1 MQDTSRQIKQNLPRQ
16 NLPFCTLESS
26 AFETKIHFRN
36 AIKSHIKSTPKISTK
51 SNAKSSPKPYID
63 STPKSSQNDCHQKS
77 KDFNKDFDKKFIND
91 STPKSTPT
99 PRTKSYKISYA
110 NRHLNAL
117 LEKIL
122 SQKRF
127 RNILLYY
134 PLPFEANILPLLK
147 KLKKN
152 KNKRI
157 FLPTI
162 KGLNFKMLLYR
173 LPLVKNTLGIFE
185 PHISSYMPRNIDFA
199 LIPALGIDR
208 DFARIGMGKGMYDR
222 AFANHPHNRY
232 KTQKICKIFVSQ
244 NLYISKRVLGEAF
257 DIRANMYLSYK
268 FGKSQKKGFNN
279 VVDTFI
285 KFFRFR
291 GVGRSGGIFCLPKNR

>member
-1 MQDTSRQIKQNLPRQ
+1 MQNQAIQVVQKSQKAQESKNLYAKNLPTQ

-26 AFETKIHFRN
+26 SFHTKSSFRE
-36 AIKSHIKSTPKISTK
+36 AIKSRLKSRIKSSTK
-51 SNAKSSPKPYID
+51 STKKSSPKSNEHFCKD
-63 STPKSSQNDCHQKS
+63 SSTDSSYSSFCA
-77 KDFNKDFDKKFIND
+77 D
-91 STPKSTPT
+91 SRP
-99 PRTKSYKISYA
+99 ISYSH
-110 NRHLNAL
+110 RHLNSL
-117 LEKIL
+117 LEKTL

-127 RNILLYY
+127 KNILLFY

-185 PHISSYMPRNIDFA
+185 PHLSSYVPNRIDFA
-199 LIPALGIDR
+199 LIPALGIDK
-208 DFARIGMGKGMYDR
+208 FYARIGMGKGMYDR
-222 AFANHPHNRY
+222 VFASLPKQQPKHKMC
-232 KTQKICKIFVSQ
+232 KTQKICKVFVSQ
-244 NLYISKRVLGEAF
+244 NLYISKLPLCEDF
-257 DIRANMYLSYK
+257 DIRADMYLSYK
-268 FGKSQKKGFNN
+268 FAKSQKKGFYN
-279 VVDTFI
+279 VLDNSY

-291 GVGRSGGIFCLPKNR
+291 GASRGGGIFYLPKNR

>member
-1 MQDTSRQIKQNLPRQ
+1 MQSQAMQVAQKSKKAQESKNFCAKNLPAQ
-16 NLPFCTLESS
+16 NLPFCTLESHS
-26 AFETKIHFRN
+26 FSTKSSFRE
-36 AIKSHIKSTPKISTK
+36 AIKSHLKSSIKSSAKSTK
-51 SNAKSSPKPYID
+51 KSSPKSHAHFCKD
-63 STPKSSQNDCHQKS
+63 SSADSSYS
-77 KDFNKDFDKKFIND
+77 RFYAD
-91 STPKSTPT
+91 SRP
-99 PRTKSYKISYA
+99 ISYSH
-110 NRHLNAL
+110 RHLNSL

-127 RNILLYY
+127 KNILLFY

-185 PHISSYMPRNIDFA
+185 PHLSSYVPNRIDFA
-199 LIPALGIDR
+199 LIPALGIDK
-208 DFARIGMGKGMYDR
+208 FYARIGMGKGMYDR
-222 AFANHPHNRY
+222 VFASLSKKQQPKHKMC
-232 KTQKICKIFVSQ
+232 KTQKICKVFVSQ
-244 NLYISKRVLGEAF
+244 NLYISKLPLCEDF
-257 DIRANMYLSYK
+257 DIRADMYLSYK
-268 FGKSQKKGFNN
+268 FAKSQKKGFYN
-279 VVDTFI
+279 VLDTSY

-291 GVGRSGGIFCLPKNR
+291 GASRGGGIFYLPKNR

>member
-1 MQDTSRQIKQNLPRQ
+1 MPAQ

-26 AFETKIHFRN
+26 FFKTKSSFRE
-36 AIKSHIKSTPKISTK
+36 AIKSHLK
-51 SNAKSSPKPYID
+51 SNAKS
-63 STPKSSQNDCHQKS
+63 TPKSS
-77 KDFNKDFDKKFIND
+77 
-91 STPKSTPT
+91 PK
-99 PRTKSYKISYA
+99 PRTHFCKNPNVNSSFWTDSRPISYSH
-110 NRHLNAL
+110 RHLNSL

-127 RNILLYY
+127 KNILLFY

-185 PHISSYMPRNIDFA
+185 PRLSSYVPNRIDFA
-199 LIPALGIDR
+199 LIPALGIDK
-208 DFARIGMGKGMYDR
+208 FYARIGMGKGMYDR
-222 AFANHPHNRY
+222 VFANLLKKQPKHKMR
-232 KTQKICKIFVSQ
+232 KTQKICKVFVSQ
-244 NLYISKRVLGEAF
+244 NLYISKLPLSESF
-257 DIRANMYLSYK
+257 DIRADMYLSYK
-268 FGKSQKKGFNN
+268 FAKSQKKGFYN
-279 VVDTFI
+279 VLDTSY

-291 GVGRSGGIFCLPKNR
+291 GASRGGGIFYLPKNR

>member
-1 MQDTSRQIKQNLPRQ
+1 MQSQAIQVAQESKNLYAKNLPTQ
-16 NLPFCTLESS
+16 NLPFCTLESRS
-26 AFETKIHFRN
+26 FSTKSSFREV
-36 AIKSHIKSTPKISTK
+36 IKSHLKSSTK
-51 SNAKSSPKPYID
+51 PTKKSSPKSHAHFCKNSSAD
-63 STPKSSQNDCHQKS
+63 SSYS
-77 KDFNKDFDKKFIND
+77 KFYAD
-91 STPKSTPT
+91 SRP
-99 PRTKSYKISYA
+99 ISYSH
-110 NRHLNAL
+110 RHLNSL

-127 RNILLYY
+127 KNILLFY

-185 PHISSYMPRNIDFA
+185 PHLSSYVPNRIDFA
-199 LIPALGIDR
+199 LIPALGIDK
-208 DFARIGMGKGMYDR
+208 FYARIGMGKGMYDR
-222 AFANHPHNRY
+222 VFASLSKKQPKHKMC
-232 KTQKICKIFVSQ
+232 KTQKICKVFVSQ
-244 NLYISKRVLGEAF
+244 NLYISKLPLCEDF
-257 DIRANMYLSYK
+257 DIRADMYLSYK
-268 FGKSQKKGFNN
+268 FAKSQKKGFYN
-279 VVDTFI
+279 VLDTSY

-291 GVGRSGGIFCLPKNR
+291 GASRGGGIFYLPKNR

>member
-1 MQDTSRQIKQNLPRQ
+1 MRKNNENSTKTTKSKNLPTQ
-16 NLPFCTLESS
+16 NLPFCALESS
-26 AFETKIHFRN
+26 LFETKSSFRE
-36 AIKSHIKSTPKISTK
+36 AIKYRLKSKLK
-51 SNAKSSPKPYID
+51 SSAKSATKYSPK
-63 STPKSSQNDCHQKS
+63 SHAHFC
-77 KDFNKDFDKKFIND
+77 KDFSADFRFHAYFR
-91 STPKSTPT
+91 P
-99 PRTKSYKISYA
+99 ISYSH
-110 NRHLNAL
+110 RHLNSL

-127 RNILLYY
+127 RNILLFY

-185 PHISSYMPRNIDFA
+185 PHLSSYVPNRIDFA
-199 LIPALGIDR
+199 LIPALGIDKYY
-208 DFARIGMGKGMYDR
+208 ARIGMGKGMYDR
-222 AFANHPHNRY
+222 VFAPKSKRKAH
-232 KTQKICKIFVSQ
+232 KTQKICKVFVSQ
-244 NLYISKRVLGEAF
+244 NLYISKLPLCEDF
-257 DIRANMYLSYK
+257 DIRADMYLSYK
-268 FGKSQKKGFNN
+268 FAKSQKKGFYN
-279 VVDTFI
+279 VLDNSY

-291 GVGRSGGIFCLPKNR
+291 GASRGSGIFYLPKNR

>member
-1 MQDTSRQIKQNLPRQ
+1 MQDTKTLGKQNLPRQ
-16 NLPFCTLESS
+16 NLPFCALESS
-26 AFETKIHFRN
+26 AFETKADFRC
-36 AIKSHIKSTPKISTK
+36 AIKSHIKSNQKINTK
-51 SNAKSSPKPYID
+51 SSKNSRID
-63 STPKSSQNDCHQKS
+63 FAPKSSKNDCHQ
-77 KDFNKDFDKKFIND
+77 DYKDFDKDFC
-91 STPKSTPT
+91 
-99 PRTKSYKISYA
+99 TKSSAIKTACKISYS

-117 LEKIL
+117 LERIL

-185 PHISSYMPRNIDFA
+185 PSLSSYMPRNIDFA

-222 AFANHPHNRY
+222 VFATHPHDRY

-257 DIRANMYLSYK
+257 DIKTSMYLSYK

-291 GVGRSGGIFCLPKNR
+291 GVGRSSGIFCLPKNR

>member
-1 MQDTSRQIKQNLPRQ
+1 MPAQ

-26 AFETKIHFRN
+26 FFKTKFSFRE
-36 AIKSHIKSTPKISTK
+36 AIKSHLKSRLK
-51 SNAKSSPKPYID
+51 SNAKS
-63 STPKSSQNDCHQKS
+63 TPKSS
-77 KDFNKDFDKKFIND
+77 
-91 STPKSTPT
+91 PK
-99 PRTKSYKISYA
+99 PRTHFCKNPNVNSSFWTDSRPISYSH
-110 NRHLNAL
+110 RHLNSL

-127 RNILLYY
+127 KNILLFY

-185 PHISSYMPRNIDFA
+185 PRLSSYVPNRIDFA
-199 LIPALGIDR
+199 LIPALGIDK
-208 DFARIGMGKGMYDR
+208 FYARIGMGKGMYDR
-222 AFANHPHNRY
+222 VFANLPKKQPKHKMR
-232 KTQKICKIFVSQ
+232 KTQKICKVFVSQ
-244 NLYISKRVLGEAF
+244 NLYISKLPLSESF
-257 DIRANMYLSYK
+257 DIRADMYLSYK
-268 FGKSQKKGFNN
+268 FAKSQKKGFYN
-279 VVDTFI
+279 VLDTSY

-291 GVGRSGGIFCLPKNR
+291 GASRGGGIFYLPKNR

>member
-1 MQDTSRQIKQNLPRQ
+1 MILRKKNAKSSNLKSTKMQDASKQIKQNLPRQ

-36 AIKSHIKSTPKISTK
+36 AIKSHIKSNPKISTK
-51 SNAKSSPKPYID
+51 SNAKSTPKSHID
-63 STPKSSQNDCHQKS
+63 STPKSS
-77 KDFNKDFDKKFIND
+77 
-91 STPKSTPT
+91 PT
-99 PRTKSYKISYA
+99 PRTKDYKISYA

-222 AFANHPHNRY
+222 VFATHPHNRY

>member
-1 MQDTSRQIKQNLPRQ
+1 MSPLKQAHNNLPTQNQSFQSQLSQNVLTQNLP
-16 NLPFCTLESS
+16 LSALESK
-26 AFETKIHFRN
+26 AFHTKTSFRE
-36 AIKSHIKSTPKISTK
+36 AIKSSIK
-51 SNAKSSPKPYID
+51 SNA
-63 STPKSSQNDCHQKS
+63 N
-77 KDFNKDFDKKFIND
+77 
-91 STPKSTPT
+91 
-99 PRTKSYKISYA
+99 SYKHYYA
-110 NRHLNAL
+110 NRPLNAL

-127 RNILLYY
+127 RNILLFY

-162 KGLNFKMLLYR
+162 NGLNFKMLPYR
-173 LPLVKNTLGIFE
+173 LPLLKNSLGIFE
-185 PHISSYMPRNIDFA
+185 PHISFYVSRNIDFA

-222 AFANHPHNRY
+222 VFATNSRNKY

-244 NLYISKRVLGEAF
+244 NLYISKHSLSEYF
-257 DIRANMYLSYK
+257 DIKANMYISYK
-268 FGKSQKKGFNN
+268 FGKLRKKGFNN
-279 VVDTFI
+279 VVDSYC

-291 GVGRSGGIFCLPKNR
+291 GASRRGSIFYLPQNL